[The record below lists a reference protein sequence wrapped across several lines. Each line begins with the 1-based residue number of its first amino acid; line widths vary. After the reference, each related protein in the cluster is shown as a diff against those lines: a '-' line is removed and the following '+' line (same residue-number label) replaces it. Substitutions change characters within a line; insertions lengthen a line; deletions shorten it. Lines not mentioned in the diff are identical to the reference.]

1 MVRNITGFAVFAGLA
16 VIAFKLLAAVFGTL
30 FGVLLTVIWW
40 AFLGFVIYTL
50 IKIFS
55 PRTAA
60 RVRDTIR
67 GNDTTTSV

>member
-16 VIAFKLLAAVFGTL
+16 VIAFKLLAAIFGSLLGIIFTL
-30 FGVLLTVIWW
+30 LWW

-50 IKIFS
+50 LKIFA
-55 PRTAA
+55 PRTAS

-67 GNDTTTSV
+67 GTDTTSV

>member
-16 VIAFKLLAAVFGTL
+16 VVAFKLLAAIFGSL
-30 FGVLLTVIWW
+30 VGIILTVIWW

-50 IKIFS
+50 LKIFA
-55 PRTAA
+55 PRTAS

-67 GNDTTTSV
+67 GSDSTV